1 MGALWLESSITYLSF
16 PSGLTTGSQGA
27 VGDRKSL
34 PFFEW
39 KVRGN
44 ISDRSYNKLR
54 ALMLQQHNIEIDD
67 IRTTRRQLASE
78 LRIFMREFHGCINSC
93 MAFIG
98 THEWSRICSH
108 CKTPR
113 FYGDSGDGE
122 EGDMNDCIPRAWF
135 RYMPIIPRLRL
146 LYANKDYSKR
156 MRYPNNLCASPW
168 EEGDGVRDI
177 WEGEEVRA
185 LINRGMKGFQM
196 RLRADAKD
204 FSRTSAL
211 WPFIFPQTVFNSF
224 VMAIKM
230 CGPFSLST

>member
-1 MGALWLESSITYLSF
+1 M
-16 PSGLTTGSQGA
+16 
-27 VGDRKSL
+27 
-34 PFFEW
+34 FEW
-39 KVRGN
+39 AVKHNVSEKQFNGVRK
-44 ISDRSYNKLR
+44 IIQEEFE
-54 ALMLQQHNIEIDD
+54 AEIDSM
-67 IRTTRRQLASE
+67 RAMRRNLSSE
-78 LRIFMREFHGCINSC
+78 LGLYEKVYHCCIDNC
-93 MAFIG
+93 MAF
-98 THEWSRICSH
+98 TPPFEDTELCRH
-108 CKTPR
+108 CKKPQYYKAATPN
-113 FYGDSGDGE
+113 GADLE
-122 EGDMNDCIPRAWF
+122 LKPRAVY
-135 RYMPIIPRLRL
+135 RYLPLIPRLKL